1 VSRQTLLISRM
12 VADMLSSWLQTQA
25 EKFSDPSVRFRAI
38 MWAAVATWTLQTG
51 LILAAMI
58 HGVWG
63 AVPFLAILAA
73 ISAVIA
79 YYCRT
84 ASKTPE

>member
-1 VSRQTLLISRM
+1 
-12 VADMLSSWLQTQA
+12 MLSSWLQTQA
-25 EKFSDPSVRFRAI
+25 EKFSDPSVQFRAI
-38 MWAAVATWTLQTG
+38 MWVAVATWAPQTG
-51 LILAAMI
+51 LLVAAMI

-73 ISAVIA
+73 ISAGIA

-84 ASKTPE
+84 AFKTPE